1 MIKFGIIFGF
11 VFVVMVTIVS
21 LFLGNFGAM
30 VLFTAIGIGW
40 TVRLI
45 AAIIISG
52 LIAWSLS

>member
-1 MIKFGIIFGF
+1 MIKF
-11 VFVVMVTIVS
+11 VFLVMVTIVS

-52 LIAWSLS
+52 LIAGSLS